1 MCRWLAYQ
9 GEPVYLETLIYQPE
23 FSLIQQSLCA
33 RKGVTRVNADGF
45 GIGWYSKRLT
55 PGVFHE
61 VMPAWSD
68 DNLRSLAHHLSSHRF
83 MAHVRA
89 STGTQVS
96 RANCH
101 PFVVDHW
108 MFIHN
113 GQIGEYE
120 SLRYSLERKLTEPWY
135 RHRSGTT
142 DSELIFLL
150 MLQNGLQNNPVSAI
164 EKTLEEILV
173 IIESKQIES
182 PFKASMCLSDGEQI
196 WVVRYSSD
204 GHAPT
209 VFWQQTGQNVV
220 FSSEPLSSEGKWRL
234 INEHSVIQVKKDQI
248 LSTPLTVRVIH

>member
-9 GEPVYLETLIYQPE
+9 GEPIYLETLIYQPE
-23 FSLIQQSLCA
+23 FSLIQQSLSA
-33 RKGVTRVNADGF
+33 RKGATRVNADGF
-45 GIGWYSKRLT
+45 GIGWYSNRST

-101 PFVVDHW
+101 PFVVNQW

-113 GQIGEYE
+113 GQIGDYE
-120 SLRYSLERKLTEPWY
+120 RLRYSLERHLSEKWY
-135 RHRSGTT
+135 QYRTGTT

-150 MLQNGLQNNPVSAI
+150 MLQNGLQNDPVLAI
-164 EKTLEEILV
+164 EKTLETILKM
-173 IIESKQIES
+173 IEDKQISS

-196 WVVRYSSD
+196 WIVRYSSD

-209 VFWQQTGQNVV
+209 VFWQQDGQNVV
-220 FSSEPLSSEGKWRL
+220 FSSEPLCSQGKWRL
-234 INEHSVIQVKKDQI
+234 INEHCIMQVKQDRVT
-248 LSTPLTVRVIH
+248 STPLTVRLTH